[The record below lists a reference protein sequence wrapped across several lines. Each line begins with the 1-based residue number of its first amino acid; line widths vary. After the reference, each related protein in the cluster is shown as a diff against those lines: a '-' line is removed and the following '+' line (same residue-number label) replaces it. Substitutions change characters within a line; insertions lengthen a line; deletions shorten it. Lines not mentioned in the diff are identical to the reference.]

1 MAPNS
6 DIKSNYCYSCN
17 FKLNKCECIKKAK
30 KYHIELAAIQNELNA
45 TQNIIIID
53 DNNNSSNTKLL
64 NCIFIS
70 IRSALSLLVLIYLF
84 YNIYQIY
91 LRDSKLSVYFC
102 GYATFEF
109 YCLISF
115 LKQLNMTLN
124 E

>member
-17 FKLNKCECIKKAK
+17 LKLNKCECIKKAK
-30 KYHIELAAIQNELNA
+30 KYHFELAIQNQFNINA
-45 TQNIIIID
+45 IQNIID
-53 DNNNSSNTKLL
+53 DNNNNNTKFV

-70 IRSALSLLVLIYLF
+70 IRSFLSLLVLIYLF

-91 LRDSKLSVYFC
+91 IRDSKLSVYFC

-115 LKQLNMTLN
+115 LKQLNITLN